1 MDEITV
7 GFAMT
12 GSYCTFAQ
20 VFPQLEKLC
29 ENGYKVYP
37 IMSENV
43 QKTDTRFGKAADFI
57 KRAEEITGNR
67 LLKSIPDV
75 EPIGPKKL
83 TDALIV
89 APCTGN
95 TLAKLANGITD
106 TTVTMAVKSTLR
118 NNKPIIIAVSTN
130 DGLANSAKN
139 IGHLLNYKN
148 IYFVPFKQD
157 DPYCKERSLVADM
170 DKINET
176 LINALSGKQE
186 EPIIK

>member
-1 MDEITV
+1 MDDIAV
-7 GFAMT
+7 GFALT
-12 GSYCTFAQ
+12 GSYCTFSR

-29 ENGYKVYP
+29 EKGFNVYP

-57 KRAEEITGNR
+57 KKAEEITGNK
-67 LLKSIPDV
+67 LLKSISDV

-83 TDALIV
+83 TEALIV

-118 NNKPIIIAVSTN
+118 NNKPVIIAVSTN

-139 IGHLLNYKN
+139 IGNLLNYKN
-148 IYFVPFKQD
+148 IYFVPFNQD
-157 DPYCKERSLVADM
+157 DPVGKERSLVADM
-170 DKINET
+170 DKIIIT
-176 LINALSGKQE
+176 LENALKGIQT